1 MLSDIAD
8 AAAIS
13 ERLGP
18 EPWERVIREHH
29 ALVGRTVGD
38 HGGQVVRFDGDGFFA
53 VFHSAHAGLR
63 AAVELQRAFSQGI
76 GAVDGG
82 VLALRIG
89 LHSGFV
95 IAAPEEPQGRNAVL
109 AARITAH
116 ARRGEILVSDSLRQ
130 YTARDPTFS
139 FEPRGEHHFQ
149 GLLGEHAVYAVQWR

>member
-18 EPWERVIREHH
+18 ERWDRVVREHH
-29 ALVGRTVGD
+29 ALVGRSVGD
-38 HGGQVVRFDGDGFFA
+38 RGGQVARFDGDGFFA

-63 AAVELQRAFSQGI
+63 AAIELQRAFAQGM
-76 GAVDGG
+76 GAVDGE

-95 IAAPEEPQGRNAVL
+95 IATPEEPQGRNAVL
-109 AARITAH
+109 AARIAAH
-116 ARRGEILVSDSLRQ
+116 AVGGEILVSASLKQ
-130 YTARDPTFS
+130 YTERDPTFS
-139 FEPRGEHHFQ
+139 FEPRGEHHFK
-149 GLLGEHAVYAVQWR
+149 GLLGEHPVYAVPWG